1 MNNNRIKKIVAV
13 FSLLIMASA
22 FTGCNEESEGERTR
36 TLVGSYYKIVVDEET
51 LVQYIQWNSRP
62 DYPSDARIGGMTV
75 RVKEDGTPYTIARE
89 DLDKYT
95 HFRFNNPE
103 SKEQE

>member
-1 MNNNRIKKIVAV
+1 MNNSLKKIITI
-13 FSLLIMASA
+13 FSLLVMVSA
-22 FTGCNEESEGERTR
+22 FTGCNESEGEY
-36 TLVGSYYKIVVDEET
+36 TLDSNSYYQIVVDEET
-51 LVQYIQWNSRP
+51 LVQYIKWNSRP

-95 HFRFNNPE
+95 HFRFKNTENE
-103 SKEQE
+103 EQE

>member
-1 MNNNRIKKIVAV
+1 MNNSLKKIITI
-13 FSLLIMASA
+13 FSLLVMAST
-22 FTGCNEESEGERTR
+22 FTGCNESEGEY
-36 TLVGSYYKIVVDEET
+36 TLDSNSYYQIVVDEET
-51 LVQYIQWNSRP
+51 LVQYIKWNSRP

-95 HFRFNNPE
+95 HFRFKNTENE
-103 SKEQE
+103 EQE

>member
-1 MNNNRIKKIVAV
+1 MNNNCIKKIVAV

-22 FTGCNEESEGERTR
+22 FTGCNESEGEYTIDNA
-36 TLVGSYYKIVVDEET
+36 SYYQIIVDEET

-62 DYPSDARIGGMTV
+62 DCPTNDARIGGMTV

-95 HFRFNNPE
+95 RFRFKNTENE
-103 SKEQE
+103 EQE

>member
-1 MNNNRIKKIVAV
+1 MNNNCIKKIVAV
-13 FSLLIMASA
+13 FSLLVMASA
-22 FTGCNEESEGERTR
+22 FTSCNESEGEY
-36 TLVGSYYKIVVDEET
+36 TLDSNSYYQIVVDEET
-51 LVQYIQWNSRP
+51 LVQYIKWNSRP

-95 HFRFNNPE
+95 HFRFKNTENE
-103 SKEQE
+103 EQE